1 MSDYSKHEVG
11 NENPNN
17 HHFPD
22 PDKLTQ
28 LRRVILGFEE
38 SELDK
43 LYERLDNPN
52 IQAEDISR
60 LLPEAVIIRSM
71 QDKQLSEAMVPTVE
85 EAIQSSV
92 KKDLNILADALF
104 PVIGP
109 ATRKAISTALQTMMQ
124 SFDQTI
130 EHSLSPQ
137 SFKWR
142 LEALQTGKSFAEV
155 VLLRTL
161 VYRVEQVFL
170 IHRTTGLVLQHLV
183 GEAPVV
189 QDADL
194 VSSMLTAIQNFVQDS
209 FPVQAGDTF
218 ETWQFGELTLW
229 IEQTPQAILAGLIRG
244 HPPKELKL
252 VFQETIEKINLKFSS
267 ALNSFDGDFS
277 VFEASRPDL
286 EACLQAQYKVTKE
299 KQYRYVWVLGGA
311 LAIALG
317 IWSVFSIRDNG
328 RWQAYLK
335 KLNAEPGITVVTAQK
350 RHGKY
355 LISGLH
361 DPLAADPIR
370 MMKQVNVNP
379 NAVISRWEPYLSLDA
394 KIIEKRAKELLQPPE
409 TVALRVDENR
419 ILYATGYASHEW
431 IIETRQRARF
441 ISGITQ
447 FQDNLTETDL
457 KEFESLKQQI
467 EKQVLHFSKGSIE
480 LEPGQDNTLQTLVS
494 QIQKLLHSAQFL
506 DKDVQIKILGHTDK
520 EGSKEA
526 NLRLSQARA
535 QAILSTFVSQ
545 GIKSTHLSAEGVN
558 TSESLPNEL
567 TEPDREF
574 NRRVSFKVIL
584 TDAPNRA
591 TAHP

>member
-1 MSDYSKHEVG
+1 MSDYSNHEVG

-17 HHFPD
+17 HHSPNPD
-22 PDKLTQ
+22 QLTQ

-52 IQAEDISR
+52 IHAEDISR

-71 QDKQLSEAMVPTVE
+71 QDKQLSEAIVPTIE

-104 PVIGP
+104 PIIGP
-109 ATRKAISTALQTMMQ
+109 ATRKAISTALQAMLQ
-124 SFDQTI
+124 SFNQTI

-137 SFKWR
+137 SCKWR

-170 IHRTTGLVLQHLV
+170 IHRTTGLMLQHLV
-183 GEAPVV
+183 GEATVV

-194 VSSMLTAIQNFVQDS
+194 VSAMLTAIQNFVQES

-252 VFQETIEKINLKFSS
+252 LFRETIEKINLKFSR

-286 EACLQAQYKVTKE
+286 ETCLQSQYKVKQE
-299 KQYRYVWVLGGA
+299 KQYRYVWALGGI

-317 IWSVFSIRDNG
+317 IWSFFAIRDNR
-328 RWQAYLK
+328 RWEAYLK
-335 KLNAEPGITVVTAQK
+335 KLNAEPGITVINTQK
-350 RHGKY
+350 RYGKY
-355 LISGLH
+355 FISGLH

-370 MMKQVNVNP
+370 MIKQANVNP
-379 NAVISRWEPYLSLDA
+379 NVVISQWKPYLSLDA
-394 KIIEKRAKELLQPPE
+394 KIIEKRARELLQAPK

-419 ILYATGYASHEW
+419 ILYATGYASQEW
-431 IIETRQRARF
+431 IIETRKRARF
-441 ISGITQ
+441 IPGITQ

-457 KEFESLKQQI
+457 KEFESLKEQI
-467 EKQVLHFSKGSIE
+467 EKQVLYFSQGSTK
-480 LEPGQDNTLQTLVS
+480 LEPGQDDTLETLVS
-494 QIQKLLHSAQFL
+494 QIQKLLDTAHFL

-520 EGSKEA
+520 AGSKEA

-535 QAILSTFVSQ
+535 QAVLSTFVSQ
-545 GIKSTHLSAEGVN
+545 GIKTTHLSAEAVN
-558 TSESLPNEL
+558 PSEPLPNEL
-567 TEPDREF
+567 TQQDEGL

-584 TDAPNRA
+584 IDAPNRA
-591 TAHP
+591 TANP

>member
-1 MSDYSKHEVG
+1 MSDYSNHEVG

-17 HHFPD
+17 HHSPD
-22 PDKLTQ
+22 PDQLAQ
-28 LRRVILGFEE
+28 LRGVILGFDE
-38 SELDK
+38 SKLDK

-52 IQAEDISR
+52 LQAEDISR

-71 QDKQLSEAMVPTVE
+71 QDKQLSEAIVPTIE
-85 EAIQSSV
+85 EAIHFSV

-104 PVIGP
+104 PIIGP

-124 SFDQTI
+124 SFNQTI

-170 IHRTTGLVLQHLV
+170 IHRTTGLMLQHLV
-183 GEAPVV
+183 GEAAVV

-194 VSSMLTAIQNFVQDS
+194 VSAMLTAIQNFVQDS
-209 FPVQAGDTF
+209 FPVEAGDTF

-229 IEQTPQAILAGLIRG
+229 IEQTPRAILAGLIRG

-252 VFQETIEKINLKFSS
+252 VFKETIEKINLKFSS
-267 ALNSFDGDFS
+267 ALHSFDGDLS
-277 VFEASRPDL
+277 VFEASRSDL
-286 EACLQAQYKVTKE
+286 EACLQSQYKVKQE
-299 KQYRYVWVLGGA
+299 QQYRYVWALGSA

-317 IWSVFSIRDNG
+317 IWSFFSIRDNR
-328 RWQAYLK
+328 RWEAYLK
-335 KLNAEPGITVVTAQK
+335 KLNAEPGITVINAQK
-350 RHGKY
+350 RLGKY
-355 LISGLH
+355 FISGLH

-370 MMKQVNVNP
+370 MIKQANVNP

-394 KIIEKRAKELLQPPE
+394 KIIEKRAEELLQAPK

-431 IIETRQRARF
+431 IIETRKRARF
-441 ISGITQ
+441 IPGITQ

-457 KEFESLKQQI
+457 KEFESLKEQI
-467 EKQVLHFSKGSIE
+467 EKQVLYFSKGSTE
-480 LEPGQDNTLQTLVS
+480 LEPGQDATLQTLVS
-494 QIQKLLHSAQFL
+494 QIQKLLDSAYSL
-506 DKDVQIKILGHTDK
+506 DRDIQIKILGHTDK
-520 EGSKEA
+520 AGSKEA

-535 QAILSTFVSQ
+535 QAVISTLVSQ
-545 GIKSTHLSAEGVN
+545 GINTTYVSAEVVN
-558 TSESLPNEL
+558 PNELLPNEL
-567 TEPDREF
+567 TQQDGGL

-584 TDAPNRA
+584 TDSPNRA
-591 TAHP
+591 TANP